1 MIRARTAFVLI
12 GLLLIFAT
20 AGAAVAAESEPGK
33 EQIYPLFNQANEAF
47 RQANSTAN
55 DAERERLYQ
64 KAILAFEKI
73 IEQGRVSSAGLYYN
87 LANTYFLKGDL
98 GRAILNYR
106 RAAKL
111 DKADTNIQKNLRFAR
126 DKRIDKVK
134 VETEKRVL
142 QTLFFWH
149 YDFSVRTKFVLA
161 IVFFALLFLGL
172 TVMVW
177 FGRSAA
183 AMATTVICGILMV
196 CLVVSVFLEVRLE
209 SNRACGV
216 ITARQV
222 TAHQA
227 DWKDS
232 PPSFKEPLHAGTE
245 FDLIEHRPGW
255 YHIRLVDGSEGWI
268 SETAAEI
275 I

>member
-1 MIRARTAFVLI
+1 MIRARTAFILI
-12 GLLLIFAT
+12 GLLSIFA
-20 AGAAVAAESEPGK
+20 AAVTAESEPTK

-55 DAERERLYQ
+55 DAERDKLYQ

-73 IEQGRVSSAGLYYN
+73 IDQGVVRSAGLHYN

-98 GRAILNYR
+98 GGAILNYR
-106 RAAKL
+106 RAAEL
-111 DKADTNIQKNLRFAR
+111 DKADANIQKNLRFAR

-134 VETEKRVL
+134 VETEKRVM

-172 TVMVW
+172 TAMVW
-177 FGRSAA
+177 FGRSAPA
-183 AMATTVICGILMV
+183 VATTVICGILMV
-196 CLVVSVFLEVRLE
+196 CLVASVFLEVRLE
-209 SNRACGV
+209 SSRACGV

-255 YHIRLVDGSEGWI
+255 FHIRLTDGSEGWI
-268 SETAAEI
+268 PETAAEI